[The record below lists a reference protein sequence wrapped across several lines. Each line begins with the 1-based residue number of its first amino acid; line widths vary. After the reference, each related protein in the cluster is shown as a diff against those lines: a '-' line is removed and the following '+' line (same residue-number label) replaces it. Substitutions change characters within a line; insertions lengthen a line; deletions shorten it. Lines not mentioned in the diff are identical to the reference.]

1 MRNKMLKTKIKDK
14 EVEYSVDYR
23 NVKYIRYELRD
34 GKLRLILPK
43 RYDGNVEQ
51 CVHRKEKWIYNKLIE
66 YEEFQNNLK
75 KTTKNKNLTHRTL
88 PELKKITN
96 YYIEKYQNLLNVKVN
111 RLQFRDMNTK
121 WGSCSSLNNITLSK
135 DLRFI
140 PENLIAYIIYH
151 ELAHII
157 VLAHNDEFYKI
168 IQKEYPNYKNY
179 DDQLNE
185 YWFLIKENT

>member
-1 MRNKMLKTKIKDK
+1 MLKTKIKDK

-151 ELAHII
+151 ELVHII